1 MAEDKNTCVII
12 DDEDNILDDEEE
24 TIGITPI
31 YKKPVYNE
39 VRNVVIKKEKKIR
52 NSSSILNKYFYED
65 INIVEVGL
73 DEAGRGPMLGRV
85 YAGAVILPKDDSFNH
100 SLMKDSKKF
109 HSKKK
114 IEQVAEYIK
123 ENALAWTV
131 EYEDETVIDEIN
143 ILQATQSAFAK
154 CIKNILKQVSN
165 KNNED
170 ILLLVD
176 GNYFK
181 PFTTL
186 NKTKTKMEML
196 KYQLIEG
203 GDNKYTSIAAASI
216 LAKVERDNYIDELC
230 SQNPELIDRYGID
243 SNKGYGSKK
252 HMDGIKQYGI
262 TKWHRKTFGIC
273 KEFA

>member
-131 EYEDETVIDEIN
+131 EYETGF
-143 ILQATQSAFAK
+143 Q
-154 CIKNILKQVSN
+154 
-165 KNNED
+165 
-170 ILLLVD
+170 
-176 GNYFK
+176 
-181 PFTTL
+181 
-186 NKTKTKMEML
+186 
-196 KYQLIEG
+196 
-203 GDNKYTSIAAASI
+203 
-216 LAKVERDNYIDELC
+216 
-230 SQNPELIDRYGID
+230 
-243 SNKGYGSKK
+243 
-252 HMDGIKQYGI
+252 
-262 TKWHRKTFGIC
+262 
-273 KEFA
+273 

>member
-1 MAEDKNTCVII
+1 MGETVQETMVSPAETPKKRVKQQPLQKYFVEDSNII
-12 DDEDNILDDEEE
+12 E
-24 TIGITPI
+24 IGID
-31 YKKPVYNE
+31 E
-39 VRNVVIKKEKKIR
+39 V
-52 NSSSILNKYFYED
+52 
-65 INIVEVGL
+65 
-73 DEAGRGPMLGRV
+73 GRGPLFGRV
-85 YAGAVILPKDDSFNH
+85 YVSAVILPKNDSFDH
-100 SLMKDSKKF
+100 SKMKDSKKF

-114 IEQVAEYIK
+114 IEETAEYIK
-123 ENALAWTV
+123 NSSLAWV
-131 EYEDETVIDEIN
+131 VCYEDEKVIDEIN

-154 CIKNILKQVSN
+154 CIKNILKQLTDSN
-165 KNNED
+165 KLVKNED

-186 NKTKTKMEML
+186 NKTKTKMETL
-196 KYQLIEG
+196 KYQLVEG

-216 LAKVERDNYIDELC
+216 LAKVERDKYIEKLC
-230 SQNPELIDRYGID
+230 LQNPELIERYGID

-262 TKWHRKTFGIC
+262 TKWHRRTFGIC